1 MSYQGYNYS
10 GGRVL
15 DSVGALKL
23 ASGSGVKLAPGALAK
38 AVLRLSEVERKAA
51 EKAASVSRGQ
61 TTAGLVAAI
70 VEAINAVRS
79 GNPVGT
85 LRQSGTKYAFAYAPG
100 KWLLIDTD
108 GAAPAYKTVT
118 PESAPEIASW
128 TQRYGGDV

>member
-1 MSYQGYNYS
+1 MTYRGYNYS

-15 DSVGALKL
+15 DAVGALKL
-23 ASGSGVKLAPGALAK
+23 ATGPVAKLAPGALSK
-38 AVLRLSEVERKAA
+38 AVVKLSEIERKAA

-70 VEAINAVRS
+70 VEAINAVRR

-85 LRQSGTKYAFAYAPG
+85 LRQSGTKFAFAYAPG

-108 GAAPAYKTVT
+108 GAAPAYRSVT
-118 PESAPEIASW
+118 DETMPEIGSW
-128 TQRYGGDV
+128 TQRYGGES